1 MRVLIVQKAEAREG
15 RMIVRASVCVCVD
28 FSYALI
34 GGEAA
39 CVWVSVLEV
48 MFALFARL
56 TSVTSIDPSL
66 CKPISAEWPN
76 ARAHP
81 TTHPPKHTQ
90 SGLCCSGKN
99 LLLLLYLLHYY
110 PNTRRGGWP
119 DWSFFFFLNCCRWI
133 ADMLY
138 CQWSVHYVRPFA
150 ERTSKIRKEH
160 LKIESADTSYMGL

>member
-1 MRVLIVQKAEAREG
+1 MRVLIVQTAEAREG

-76 ARAHP
+76 ARG
-81 TTHPPKHTQ
+81 HPPTQTHTKWIMLFGQKSITFALFAALLSKHAARW
-90 SGLCCSGKN
+90 L
-99 LLLLLYLLHYY
+99 
-110 PNTRRGGWP
+110 TRLI
-119 DWSFFFFLNCCRWI
+119 FFFFLNCCRWI